1 MSNQLSLQMFALKSV
16 HLPEKPVRIHSRSK
30 LRKLKKSIIR
40 FGLLAPLLI
49 TSLGQIVDG
58 VARFKAA
65 MAAELEFVPAIVVS
79 HLSADEIRVLSLSM
93 NRLQEEVTWD
103 REVVAGEFRY
113 LISVGFELDLTGFD
127 TVEIENYL
135 EIGDPEG
142 NVEDIDA
149 SLMERPQVSQRGD
162 VWAFN
167 VGKMRHSIACGDS
180 RNIELVE
187 KLFGEDLAAAC
198 VTDPPYN
205 VRIRGNVSGTGKHKE
220 FAIASGEM
228 TSAEFQIFLENC
240 LVIIF
245 SRLQQNGVAFV
256 CMDWRHVRHLLNA
269 GESRNFELINIV
281 VWTKSNPGMGSFYRS
296 QHELIVVFKRKGQSH
311 RNNIELGRHGRS
323 RSNVWPYRGVN
334 VFGPER
340 HLLDLHPTV
349 KPSAMVADA
358 IRDVTLP
365 GEIIFDPFLG
375 SGTTL
380 IAAERTH
387 RRCLAIEIEPKYV
400 DLSIRRWQLETGQSA
415 IRLSDG
421 VSFNDA
427 EELAIKANLTDR
439 SERS

>member
-1 MSNQLSLQMFALKSV
+1 
-16 HLPEKPVRIHSRSK
+16 
-30 LRKLKKSIIR
+30 
-40 FGLLAPLLI
+40 
-49 TSLGQIVDG
+49 
-58 VARFKAA
+58 

-79 HLSADEIRVLSLSM
+79 HLSADEIRVVSLSM

-103 REVVAGEFRY
+103 REVIAGEFRY

-135 EIGDPEG
+135 EIGEPEAD
-142 NVEDIDA
+142 VEVIDA
-149 SLMERPQVSQRGD
+149 SLMERPLVSRPGD
-162 VWAFN
+162 VWVL

-180 RNIELVE
+180 RDEELVE
-187 KLFGEDLAAAC
+187 KLFGEYLAAAC
-198 VTDPPYN
+198 LTDPPYN
-205 VRIRGNVSGTGKHKE
+205 VRIRGNVSGTGKHTE
-220 FAIASGEM
+220 FAFASGEM
-228 TSAEFQIFLENC
+228 TAAEFQTFLENV
-240 LVIIF
+240 LETIF
-245 SRLQQNGVAFV
+245 SQLQQNGVAFV

-269 GESRNFELINIV
+269 GETRNLELINIV

-349 KPSAMVADA
+349 KPSAMVADV

-400 DLSIRRWQLETGQSA
+400 DLSIRRWQLEHRTFS
-415 IRLSDG
+415 
-421 VSFNDA
+421 
-427 EELAIKANLTDR
+427 
-439 SERS
+439 